1 MNEKEKKE
9 LYKKFGIHDP
19 AGFFVDE
26 QEKESLSQEILER
39 IHATKQIQQGQA
51 QRKSLKLKR
60 KKQLLTMAAAIGFL
74 LLSTGMLFYHSMSG
88 DYITITVPK
97 GETKQ
102 LVLPDGSTV
111 WLNSASTFKY
121 PKKFGKKRMVYL
133 LDGEGFFD
141 IVHDEKVPFVVE
153 ASGIKTNVLGTSFVV
168 KSYQTLSTMSVAV
181 VSGKVAVSDDHQQ
194 TSVLLK
200 NEEVVY
206 NKDHRKPKVL
216 KIKAAERKAWN
227 DGNVI
232 MNAAYFEDLVLA
244 VENAYQVKIKYDQQ
258 KFKNCQNSIHF
269 NTKQSLTEVLNLIR
283 EIQGIT
289 YQINE
294 EKEVLITGS
303 GCN

>member
-1 MNEKEKKE
+1 MNEKEKNG
-9 LYKKFGIHDP
+9 LYKAFGINDP
-19 AGFFVDE
+19 SGFFEDDKDKE
-26 QEKESLSQEILER
+26 QLGQEILER
-39 IHATKQIQQGQA
+39 IQATKEIQEQQEL
-51 QRKSLKLKR
+51 SIKLKR
-60 KKQLLTMAAAIGFL
+60 RKTMLSMAAAIGFI
-74 LLSTGMLFYHSMSG
+74 LLSTGLLFYHSLDSN
-88 DYITITVPK
+88 YITISVPK

-121 PKKFGKKRMVYL
+121 PKKFGKKRTVYL

-141 IVHDEKVPFVVE
+141 IVHDKKVPFVVE

-168 KSYQTLSTMSVAV
+168 KSYQALSTMSVAV
-181 VSGKVAVSDDHQQ
+181 LSGKVAVSDDQHQ

-200 NEEVVY
+200 NEQVVY

-216 KIKAAERKAWN
+216 NVQAMEHKAWN
-227 DGNVI
+227 DGNIVL
-232 MNAAYFEDLVLA
+232 NAAYFEDLVLA
-244 VENAYQVKIKYDQQ
+244 VENAYQVKIKYDPE
-258 KFKNCQNSIHF
+258 KFRNCQNSIRF
-269 NTKQSLTEVLNLIR
+269 NTSQSLTEVLDLIK

-289 YQINE
+289 YQINK